1 LSPDDRDGLCP
12 GSLASSPIAAQ
23 FSTDLTTKEDVMAP
37 LVAALLSKG
46 LGLVANAVL
55 AKGKDYVKD
64 KTGIDL
70 DKAALSDQDVVALKK
85 FEMEHE
91 EELMRLR
98 LEDNRL
104 DVEMQKLILADVQGA
119 RERETKMAESPHA
132 SWLNKNMGPLLGL
145 LAIALSFLLFYQVL
159 FDDKFLEALKPE
171 KKDILL
177 YILGVLSA
185 IVTQIFSYYFG
196 SSTGSKAKS
205 EDISR
210 ALESLKKGGQS

>member
-1 LSPDDRDGLCP
+1 
-12 GSLASSPIAAQ
+12 
-23 FSTDLTTKEDVMAP
+23 MAP

-70 DKAALSDQDVVALKK
+70 DPNKTTLSDQDAVVLKK

-119 RERETKMAESPHA
+119 RDRETRMAESAHA
-132 SWLNKNMGPLLGL
+132 SWLNKNMGPVLGL
-145 LAIALSFLLFYQVL
+145 LAITLSFVLFYQVL
-159 FDDKFLEALKPE
+159 FDDKFLEVLKPE

-205 EDISR
+205 EDLAR
-210 ALESLKKGGQS
+210 VMESLKKGGQS

>member
-1 LSPDDRDGLCP
+1 
-12 GSLASSPIAAQ
+12 
-23 FSTDLTTKEDVMAP
+23 MAP